1 MIDHIKPLLSKFTIF
16 AKNRMGFTRPPRLF
30 LKQDLNNSKC
40 MLGKTAHYDPQQEII
55 TIFITGRHP
64 KDILRSYAHEL
75 VHHTQNCKGDLSMNK
90 MKTLNHNY
98 AQENPHMRKMEEE
111 AYLQG
116 NMCFRDWED
125 GLDNKLR
132 YKIHIAE
139 QIFLKENKKMSV
151 KLNKKDLKG
160 LISKLLEK
168 RLTRSEDIQEAGC
181 SKPGKKMEKYAPGK
195 KSEEEVVEEAAD
207 DTEEGNESNTDSKV
221 ELKPGVNR
229 KKADRNGDDKI
240 DDWEGAV
247 ANAAFGDKKKKK
259 PEPKAVGELKIRTPE
274 QEVSLYEQR
283 FTPKNNRLFES
294 LVKKWTK

>member
-90 MKTLNHNY
+90 IKTLNHNY

-125 GLDNKLR
+125 GLDDKLR

-139 QIFLKENKKMSV
+139 QVFLKENKKMSV

-168 RLTRSEDIQEAGC
+168 RLIRSEEIQEAGC
-181 SKPGKKMEKYAPGK
+181 SGPGKKMEKDYPGK
-195 KSEEEVVEEAAD
+195 RIEETEEVVEEAAED
-207 DTEEGNESNTDSKV
+207 DDGQEGDTSDV
-221 ELKPGVNR
+221 
-229 KKADRNGDDKI
+229 
-240 DDWEGAV
+240 
-247 ANAAFGDKKKKK
+247 
-259 PEPKAVGELKIRTPE
+259 EPKINTPE
-274 QEVSLYEQR
+274 QESTLYEQR
-283 FTPKNNRLFES
+283 FTPKNNKLFES